1 MYWRTYISISRKKLY
16 LYKVLARSASMFSD
30 IQLLSSETHFR
41 NFHICWDICC
51 ELDFD
56 FLDSSKVFIYDIGML
71 ILRLVP
77 LVKVICKVNNING
90 IRYNKKWKNTLQET
104 VSKVFKR
111 KIKKIRRILE
121 KSFLGPCTV
130 TLAFFLLSKVKFI
143 LKCKFPCDT
152 EIQVYNYCE
161 KSIKNAN

>member
-1 MYWRTYISISRKKLY
+1 MYRRTYISISRNKLY
-16 LYKVLARSASMFSD
+16 LYKVSTRSASIFSG
-30 IQLLSSETHFR
+30 IQLLSSETRFR
-41 NFHICWDICC
+41 NFHICWDICF

-56 FLDSSKVFIYDIGML
+56 FLGSSKVCIYDIGML

-77 LVKVICKVNNING
+77 LAKVICKVNNVNG
-90 IRYNKKWKNTLQET
+90 IRYNKKCKNILQDT

-111 KIKKIRRILE
+111 KIKKVRRILE

-130 TLAFFLLSKVKFI
+130 TLAFFLFSKVKFL
-143 LKCKFPCDT
+143 LKCKCPCDT
-152 EIQVYNYCE
+152 EIQVYNYCK